1 MITGFVQGQRLRL
14 AQNTVAAEAA
24 YSTARFIYETREWL
38 ADGLVVYAHFK
49 HGEAQSDYHV
59 IDGEIP
65 TSEQLTLSEG
75 RWEVWLTGHE
85 YDGGALVKRIT
96 TDVAALIVKPTGF
109 EHPEPLP
116 VRSFGESILGEVQ
129 EIYKNVAD
137 EIQAAAEETSAQL
150 EAQDEQIAAQ
160 LEAQNEAIADQLTAQ
175 GEAITA
181 QLAAQN
187 EAVAA
192 QLRNQNTAIAEQIAA
207 QNTAV
212 TNQLADQNT
221 RVTNQL
227 AAQNTAVDN
236 RLAANEAIIDAA
248 FGGLK
253 NWRDGTWLKLWA
265 GTEEQYEAA
274 TKSADTIYFVD
285 CGLEGGPAPAGG
297 GDA

>member
-49 HGEAQSDYHV
+49 QGEAQSDYHV

-160 LEAQNEAIADQLTAQ
+160 LEAQNEAVT
-175 GEAITA
+175 
-181 QLAAQN
+181 
-187 EAVAA
+187 A